1 MVDIFTSRRL
11 FFLISIIFFVRFI
24 SRGLFVVEG
33 IGTADRGFMANGGS
47 VDGIDIVSVEVSGSE
62 VVLVKGSE
70 MSSVVEVLVPG

>member
-11 FFLISIIFFVRFI
+11 FFLINIIFFVRFI

-33 IGTADRGFMANGGS
+33 IRTADRGFMANGGS